1 MGRGVREL
9 IFSQRPQS
17 RLNCRIAWHASS
29 RRHSCGLAFG
39 ETSVAK
45 KKATLPKSV
54 TPAATRIKKATAT
67 GRTADRVQL
76 RLPEGMRD
84 KLVEAAM
91 ANGRSISDEIIDRL
105 TQSLERDELQRLS
118 DRLKAQSDR
127 LATFEGEIASMVEQL
142 RLRDD

>member
-1 MGRGVREL
+1 M
-9 IFSQRPQS
+9 
-17 RLNCRIAWHASS
+17 
-29 RRHSCGLAFG
+29 
-39 ETSVAK
+39 AK

-54 TPAATRIKKATAT
+54 THAAPRTKKATAT
-67 GRTADRVQL
+67 GGTADRLQI

-105 TQSLERDELQRLS
+105 TQSLERDEMQRLS

>member
-1 MGRGVREL
+1 M
-9 IFSQRPQS
+9 
-17 RLNCRIAWHASS
+17 
-29 RRHSCGLAFG
+29 
-39 ETSVAK
+39 AK
-45 KKATLPKSV
+45 KKATLPKSA
-54 TPAATRIKKATAT
+54 TPVARRIKKATAT

-76 RLPEGMRD
+76 RLPDGMRD

-105 TQSLERDELQRLS
+105 TQSLERDEMQRLS

-142 RLRDD
+142 RLRDE

>member
-1 MGRGVREL
+1 M
-9 IFSQRPQS
+9 
-17 RLNCRIAWHASS
+17 
-29 RRHSCGLAFG
+29 
-39 ETSVAK
+39 AK
-45 KKATLPKSV
+45 KKATLPESV
-54 TPAATRIKKATAT
+54 TPAAPRIKKATAT

-105 TQSLERDELQRLS
+105 TQSLERDEMQRLS

>member
-1 MGRGVREL
+1 
-9 IFSQRPQS
+9 
-17 RLNCRIAWHASS
+17 
-29 RRHSCGLAFG
+29 LALG

-45 KKATLPKSV
+45 KKATLPKS
-54 TPAATRIKKATAT
+54 ATDVAPRIKKTTGT
-67 GRTADRVQL
+67 GRTSDRIQL

-105 TQSLERDELQRLS
+105 TQSLERDEMQRLS